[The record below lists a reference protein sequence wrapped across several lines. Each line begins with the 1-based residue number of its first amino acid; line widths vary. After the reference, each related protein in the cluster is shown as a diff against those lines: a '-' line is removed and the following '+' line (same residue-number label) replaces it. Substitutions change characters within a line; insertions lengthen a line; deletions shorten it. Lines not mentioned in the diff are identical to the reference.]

1 MNEVLKRIQECKLVP
16 VVTLKSIEDAE
27 PTLSA
32 LIRGGLPVAEICFR
46 TECAEAAISLA
57 VQKFPEML
65 VGAGTVINKEQCER
79 AIAAGAKFIV
89 SPGCSKKV
97 AKVCM
102 REGIPYLP
110 GVVTPTEVIKALSL
124 GYDHLKFFPAGD
136 FGGLKTIKALSAAFP
151 QVHFMPTGGVGPEN
165 LNEYL
170 SFPKIFACGGSW
182 MVKGTPEEIEKKTSA
197 AVALTRAA
205 NQ

>member
-1 MNEVLKRIQECKLVP
+1 MNEVLERIRALKLVP

-32 LIRGGLPVAEICFR
+32 LIKGGLPVAEICFR
-46 TECAEAAISLA
+46 TECAEEAISLA
-57 VQKFPEML
+57 VQKFPKML

-79 AIAAGAKFIV
+79 AITAGAKFIV

-110 GVVTPTEVIKALSL
+110 GVVTPTITSNSSPRATSGASRPSKRSPPPSRRSISCRRA
-124 GYDHLKFFPAGD
+124 A
-136 FGGLKTIKALSAAFP
+136 SAP
-151 QVHFMPTGGVGPEN
+151 
-165 LNEYL
+165 
-170 SFPKIFACGGSW
+170 I
-182 MVKGTPEEIEKKTSA
+182 TSA
-197 AVALTRAA
+197 NISLSPKFSPAA
-205 NQ
+205 AAGW

>member
-1 MNEVLKRIQECKLVP
+1 
-16 VVTLKSIEDAE
+16 
-27 PTLSA
+27 
-32 LIRGGLPVAEICFR
+32 
-46 TECAEAAISLA
+46 
-57 VQKFPEML
+57 ML

-151 QVHFMPTGGVGPEN
+151 QVSFMPTGGVGADN

-182 MVKGTPEEIEKKTSA
+182 MVKGTPEEIEAAAAS

>member
-1 MNEVLKRIQECKLVP
+1 
-16 VVTLKSIEDAE
+16 
-27 PTLSA
+27 
-32 LIRGGLPVAEICFR
+32 
-46 TECAEAAISLA
+46 
-57 VQKFPEML
+57 
-65 VGAGTVINKEQCER
+65 
-79 AIAAGAKFIV
+79 
-89 SPGCSKKV
+89 
-97 AKVCM
+97 M

-136 FGGLKTIKALSAAFP
+136 FGGLKPSKRSPPPSP
-151 QVHFMPTGGVGPEN
+151 QVHFMPTGGVGPDN

-182 MVKGTPEEIEKKTSA
+182 MVKGTPEEIEKEASA

-205 NQ
+205 NK

>member
-1 MNEVLKRIQECKLVP
+1 MNEVLERIKEYKLVP

-27 PTLSA
+27 LTLSA
-32 LIRGGLPVAEICFR
+32 LIKGGLPVAEICFR
-46 TECAEAAISLA
+46 TECAEEAIALA
-57 VQKFPEML
+57 VRKFPEML

-136 FGGLKTIKALSAAFP
+136 FGG
-151 QVHFMPTGGVGPEN
+151 
-165 LNEYL
+165 
-170 SFPKIFACGGSW
+170 
-182 MVKGTPEEIEKKTSA
+182 
-197 AVALTRAA
+197 
-205 NQ
+205 

>member
-1 MNEVLKRIQECKLVP
+1 MNEVFEHIQAYKLVP

-136 FGGLKTIKALSAAFP
+136 FGGLKPSKRSPPPSPRSIS
-151 QVHFMPTGGVGPEN
+151 
-165 LNEYL
+165 
-170 SFPKIFACGGSW
+170 CR
-182 MVKGTPEEIEKKTSA
+182 
-197 AVALTRAA
+197 RAA
-205 NQ
+205 SGPITSTNISPSPKFSPAAAAGW